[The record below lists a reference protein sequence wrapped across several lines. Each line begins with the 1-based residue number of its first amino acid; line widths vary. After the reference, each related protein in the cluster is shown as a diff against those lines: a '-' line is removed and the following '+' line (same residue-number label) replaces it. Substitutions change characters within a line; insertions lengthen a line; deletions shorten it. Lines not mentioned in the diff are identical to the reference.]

1 MSEASPGPSYA
12 TGTSGHPRSRKG
24 LHRAHSLDPR
34 LSLAAM
40 RETRERRRAD
50 DGGSDGDGAAA
61 RTPQETLPRRRP
73 SVTGEPL
80 REPEPAET
88 VDRDAYVEIRSP
100 TSREKISILAVIDRC
115 RAYQESDE
123 YKRRSQSAESQDGS
137 KTVSSSADRVR
148 TAGDRSETSAAGQHN
163 SVRNLR
169 EKFQKLNS

>member
-1 MSEASPGPSYA
+1 MEAAFHERSLTGPVLRHRDLRPPEIAQGAPQSSFPGPEA
-12 TGTSGHPRSRKG
+12 KLGRHARNPRAPTG
-24 LHRAHSLDPR
+24 
-34 LSLAAM
+34 
-40 RETRERRRAD
+40 RRR
-50 DGGSDGDGAAA
+50 
-61 RTPQETLPRRRP
+61 RRCGP
-73 SVTGEPL
+73 GEPS